1 MGSFCAVATL
11 GRDGEGLT
19 SGLASEL
26 GPDSDIR
33 LEHGLQLHHELQP
46 EGGGH
51 LEVGGRLPEDRDVAW
66 GERGLGSRLLWGP
79 AQ

>member
-19 SGLASEL
+19 SGLASEP
-26 GPDSDIR
+26 GPDGDIR

-66 GERGLGSRLLWGP
+66 GETGLGSRLRWGP
-79 AQ
+79 AR